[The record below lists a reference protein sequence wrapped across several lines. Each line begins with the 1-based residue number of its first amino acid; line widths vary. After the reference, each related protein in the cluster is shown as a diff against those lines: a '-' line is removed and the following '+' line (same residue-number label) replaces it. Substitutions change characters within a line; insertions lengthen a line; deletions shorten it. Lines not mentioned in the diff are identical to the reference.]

1 MCINSKLH
9 PSLSLYSK
17 MPRAFS
23 YKDASKHN
31 HKMASKFE
39 SYEDDVENLTISN
52 GWEKSWTP
60 LTKKELMT
68 IPWMKEA
75 IEGTDAKLFIDD
87 CLGFEIDEVTEAG
100 AIHLKYHKTCWYESH
115 LRILKNTKKSRRFLL
130 MGYDRVKGGEWEA
143 DPNYPR
149 SITTATVSANFGTLS
164 DGFRVFTDG
173 EKKYYYSKDGKER
186 LAKRIVYDD
195 GYYCSCCCPDY
206 DYESE

>member
-1 MCINSKLH
+1 
-9 PSLSLYSK
+9 
-17 MPRAFS
+17 MPRTFS

-31 HKMASKFE
+31 HKMASKYEPTNFE
-39 SYEDDVENLTISN
+39 TETLTIGN
-52 GWEKSWTP
+52 GWEKNWTR

-87 CLGFEIDEVTEAG
+87 CLGFDIQEVTEAG
-100 AIHLKYHKTCWYESH
+100 AIHLKKRQGGLWDYESH
-115 LRILKNTKKSRRFLL
+115 LRILKNTKKARRFLL
-130 MGYDRVKGGEWEA
+130 MGYYRVKGGEWEE

-186 LAKRIVYDD
+186 LAKRIIYDD
-195 GYYCSCCCPDY
+195 DYYCSCCCPDY
-206 DYESE
+206 DYEWH